1 MSKALLPRR
10 QTMGRV
16 SVQLHGR
23 PRGVGT
29 KDLIDS
35 YGKRISSSGIDI
47 EIHSDKTS
55 SSDYEDKIESKSGN
69 LILLD
74 ESGKQFTSLEFARL
88 LSSASLSDERLIFA
102 IGPVDG
108 FSQEFKNRHDAIS
121 ISRMTLTHEMA
132 SAILLEQLYRA
143 SEINRGSSYH
153 RV

>member
-1 MSKALLPRR
+1 
-10 QTMGRV
+10 MGRV
-16 SVQLHGR
+16 TVHLHGR
-23 PRGVGT
+23 PRGLGT
-29 KDLIDS
+29 KDLIES

-47 EIHSDKTS
+47 EIHPDKVS
-55 SSDYEDKIESKSGN
+55 NLDYQDRIETKNGK

-74 ESGKQFTSLEFARL
+74 ESGDQSTSLEIASL
-88 LSSASLSDERLIFA
+88 LSDVAISEENLNFA

-108 FSQEFKNRHDAIS
+108 FDEEFKSRHRMIS

>member
-1 MSKALLPRR
+1 
-10 QTMGRV
+10 MGRV
-16 SVQLHGR
+16 TVHLHGR
-23 PRGVGT
+23 PRGLGT
-29 KDLIDS
+29 KDLIES

-47 EIHSDKTS
+47 EIHSDKVS
-55 SSDYEDKIESKSGN
+55 ASEYQDRIENRSGK

-74 ESGKQFTSLEFARL
+74 ESGNQFTSLEIASL
-88 LSSASLSDERLIFA
+88 LSAVAISGENLIFA

-108 FSQEFKNRHDAIS
+108 FSEEFKSRHRTIS

-143 SEINRGSSYH
+143 SEINKGSSYH

>member
-1 MSKALLPRR
+1 
-10 QTMGRV
+10 MGRV
-16 SVQLHGR
+16 TVHLHGR
-23 PRGVGT
+23 PKGLGT
-29 KDLIDS
+29 KDLIES

-47 EIHSDKTS
+47 EIHSDKVTN
-55 SSDYEDKIESKSGN
+55 SDYQDRIETRSGK

-74 ESGKQFTSLEFARL
+74 ESGNQFSSLEIASL
-88 LSSASLSDERLIFA
+88 LSDIAISGENLNFA

-108 FSQEFKNRHDAIS
+108 FGEEFKSRHRIIS
-121 ISRMTLTHEMA
+121 ISRMTLTQEMA

>member
-1 MSKALLPRR
+1 
-10 QTMGRV
+10 MGRV
-16 SVQLHGR
+16 TVHLHGR
-23 PRGVGT
+23 PRGLGT
-29 KDLIDS
+29 KDLIES
-35 YGKRISSSGIDI
+35 YGKRISSSGIEI
-47 EIHSDKTS
+47 EIHPDKVS
-55 SSDYEDKIESKSGN
+55 NLDYQDRIETKNGK

-74 ESGKQFTSLEFARL
+74 ESGDQSTSLEIASL
-88 LSSASLSDERLIFA
+88 LSDVAISEENLNFA

-108 FSQEFKNRHDAIS
+108 FDEEFKSRHRMIS

>member
-1 MSKALLPRR
+1 
-10 QTMGRV
+10 MGRV
-16 SVQLHGR
+16 TEHLHGR
-23 PRGVGT
+23 PRGLGT
-29 KDLIDS
+29 KDLIES

-47 EIHSDKTS
+47 EIHSDKVS
-55 SSDYEDKIESKSGN
+55 NLDYQDRIETKSGK

-74 ESGKQFTSLEFARL
+74 ESGDQFTSLEIASL
-88 LSSASLSDERLIFA
+88 LSDVAISGENLNFA
-102 IGPVDG
+102 IGPGEGLDEG
-108 FSQEFKNRHDAIS
+108 FKSRHRMIS